1 MHSLYCTYYESYEC
15 KHYDKTVILQYFH
28 LTAIVDNKNEF
39 NLLYDKNIFLNFN
52 HYCLKYKFICFFYI
66 YLD

>member
-28 LTAIVDNKNEF
+28 LTAIVDNENEF
-39 NLLYDKNIFLNFN
+39 NLLYDKNIFLT
-52 HYCLKYKFICFFYI
+52 LTTIV
-66 YLD
+66 